1 MSYLTRFINRSA
13 TQREQLRADQTTNS
27 AGRIRLGRST
37 AGRACAAS

>member
-13 TQREQLRADQTTNS
+13 TQREQLCADQTTNS
-27 AGRIRLGRST
+27 EADSSGRST